1 MVRRMKLT
9 GRTGLWAIGLLAAV
23 AAAGVFGSHGFTPTR
38 KPVAAR
44 CPSDPRVALP
54 CYEERCRSIVA
65 AQGVAEAFAD
75 LKAGYGTDPEKQ
87 RLCHAITHAIGQA
100 AVRKYSNVADAFAY
114 GENACGSGYYHGV
127 MQGYALTLGREKL
140 LSDLDAVC
148 AAVPGKQRKS
158 LDYFNCVHGL
168 GHAIMAVRTDELFDA
183 LHDCDGLTGS
193 MEQNACVNG
202 VFMENLI
209 VDGAHGG
216 HYSKYLKPGEPLY
229 PCTAVAEKYKAECFD
244 MQTSYALG
252 AVQGDFAKVF
262 ALCAGVG
269 VPFRNNCYQSLG
281 RDAATISRDQVAP
294 TVATCK
300 LGRGRDQRA
309 YCVLGAVLDF
319 VYYHHSDE
327 QAKALCA
334 AIDRDLREGCRSAI
348 TRLVGRF

>member
-9 GRTGLWAIGLLAAV
+9 GRTGFIAIAVLAVGLGGIRGARVFTSAG
-23 AAAGVFGSHGFTPTR
+23 AAARAP
-38 KPVAAR
+38 
-44 CPSDPRVALP
+44 CPSDPRVALG
-54 CYEERCRSIVA
+54 CYEQRYRSIVA
-65 AQGVAEAFAD
+65 GQGVAEAFAD
-75 LKAGYGTDPEKQ
+75 LKAGYGADPEMQ

-100 AVRKYSNVADAFAY
+100 AVRRYSTVADAFAY
-114 GENACGSGYYHGV
+114 GDNACGSGYYHGV
-127 MQGYALTLGREKL
+127 MQGFALTLGREKL
-140 LSDLDAVC
+140 LSDLGAVC
-148 AAVPGKQRKS
+148 AAVPGKERKS

-193 MEQNACVNG
+193 TEQNACVNG

-229 PCTAVAEKYKAECFD
+229 PCTAVAEKYKGECFD

-269 VPFRNNCYQSLG
+269 MPFRNNCYQSLG
-281 RDAATISRDQVAP
+281 RDAATIGRNQVSP
-294 TVATCK
+294 TVATCN
-300 LGRGRDQRA
+300 LGRGHDQRA

-319 VYYHHSDE
+319 VYYYHSDE
-327 QAKALCA
+327 QAKTLCA

-348 TRLVGRF
+348 AKLVGRF